1 MHRRVA
7 ITGVGV
13 VTPLGT
19 GGSAYA
25 SALFGGATG
34 IAPID
39 RFDAGRF
46 SSRLAAQIRGF
57 TPRDFISPATL
68 RRMDL
73 LSQMATASAVM
84 ALADAGLQVEAAD
97 RDRIGV
103 IAGTCFGGTDVAAQ
117 FGRALFTEGP
127 RRANPIL
134 VPNTVMNAPAGHAA
148 VELGLRGVNATVNH
162 REASAEVALAYAAET
177 IARGRADAI
186 LAGGGDVLSEF
197 CFEVLSH
204 FKAMSPQDGEAEAAR
219 PFDARRNGPV
229 IGEGFGL
236 VCLEDLE
243 KARSRGAR
251 IYAEIRGWGMSSAP
265 APHNDWPADPAGP
278 VLAIER
284 ALGAAGI
291 DAGVIDAVCASAN
304 GGRRLDALE
313 AGALSRV
320 FPQGRQ
326 RPLITSLKGA
336 LGESFAS
343 GGMRAAAMALALNE
357 GRLPPTVGLETPMAD
372 LNFVRT
378 PLNAPLGHVLV
389 NGFASGGTFAT
400 LVLSRPDADEDQ
412 PAKPTYRRRMRS

>member
-1 MHRRVA
+1 MHRRVV

-19 GGSAYA
+19 GGPAFSA
-25 SALFGGATG
+25 ALFGGASG
-34 IAPID
+34 IASIE

-46 SSRLAAQIRGF
+46 ASRRAAQIRGF

-84 ALADAGLQVEAAD
+84 ALADAGLQVKAAD
-97 RDRIGV
+97 RDRVGV
-103 IAGTCFGGTDVAAQ
+103 IVGTCFGGTDVAAQ
-117 FGRALFTEGP
+117 FGKVLFTEGP

-236 VCLEDLE
+236 LCLEDLE
-243 KARSRGAR
+243 TARSRGAR

-265 APHNDWPADPAGP
+265 APPNDWPVDPAGP
-278 VLAIER
+278 VLALER
-284 ALGAAGI
+284 ALAAAGI
-291 DAGVIDAVCASAN
+291 DAGAIDAVCASAN

-313 AGALSRV
+313 ADALARV
-320 FPQGRQ
+320 FAPDRQ

-343 GGMRAAAMALALNE
+343 GGMRAAAMALALKE
-357 GRLPPTVGLETPMAD
+357 GRLPPTVGLETPMAR
-372 LNFVRT
+372 LNLVR
-378 PLNAPLGHVLV
+378 APLRAALGNVLV

-400 LVLSRPDADEDQ
+400 IVLSRPDAKED
-412 PAKPTYRRRMRS
+412 